1 MNEDKN
7 HIEIDLLT
15 RSLTGEANQEELE
28 LVRHWTE
35 ASDANRKQYEEFM
48 KVLSAADKTSKHQ
61 NIDVDAEWMRHIKTF
76 NPSVTKY
83 PSGKSI
89 TLATVFKVAAS
100 VLLIIGFSYFG
111 WRYMS
116 QKSVKTNIAETNEMI
131 LPDGSKVT
139 INARSKLTYH
149 KKDFGKASRIVSL
162 EGEAFFEVQKN
173 PKLPFIIKLDG
184 AEVKVLGTS
193 FNVRAYK
200 DMDKIEITVAEGKVT
215 LYEKGMEQKQ
225 VVVIKGEKA
234 TFNKSLKLVQKQMN
248 DDRNFISW
256 KTRLIV
262 FDNDS
267 LSLISKTLSNVYH
280 KNFVIQNP
288 RLNHCTVT
296 TTFENKDIQTVLNVL
311 KRTLDI
317 TIEEKDDDIY
327 MMGKGC

>member
-35 ASDANRKQYEEFM
+35 ASEANRKQYEEFM
-48 KVLSAADKTSKHQ
+48 KVLSAAEKTSKYQ
-61 NIDVDAEWMRHIKTF
+61 NIDIEAEWSHHINTYI
-76 NPSVTKY
+76 PSVAES
-83 PSGKSI
+83 PSGKI
-89 TLATVFKVAAS
+89 FKLATVFKVAAS
-100 VLLIIGFSYFG
+100 VLLIISFSYFG

-116 QKSVKTNIAETNEMI
+116 QKSVKTSIAETNEI
-131 LPDGSKVT
+131 TLPDGSKVT

-149 KKDFGKASRIVSL
+149 KKDFGKTSRIVSL

-173 PKLPFIIKLDG
+173 PALPFIIKLDG

-200 DMDKIEITVAEGKVT
+200 DMDKIEVTVAEGKVT
-215 LYEKGMEQKQ
+215 LYQKGMEQKR

-234 TFNKSLKLVQKQMN
+234 VFNKSLKYVQKQMN

-262 FDNDS
+262 FENDS
-267 LSLISKTLSNVYH
+267 LSTISRTLSNVYH

-288 RLNHCTVT
+288 KLNHCTVT
-296 TTFENKDIQTVLNVL
+296 TTFENKDLQTVLNVL
-311 KRTLDI
+311 KSTLDI
-317 TIEEKDDDIY
+317 TIEEEDNAVNI
-327 MMGKGC
+327 MGKGC

>member
-1 MNEDKN
+1 MNKDKN

-48 KVLSAADKTSKHQ
+48 KALSAADKTSAHQ
-61 NIDVDAEWMRHIKTF
+61 NINIDAEWRRHIETF
-76 NPSVTKY
+76 NPSIAES

-89 TLATVFKVAAS
+89 TLANVLKIAAS

-111 WRYMS
+111 WRYIS
-116 QKSVKTNIAETNEMI
+116 QKSFKTNIAETNEMI

-139 INARSKLTYH
+139 MNARSKLTYL
-149 KKDFGKASRIVSL
+149 KKDFGKTSRIVSL
-162 EGEAFFEVQKN
+162 EGEAFFEVRKN
-173 PKLPFIIKLDG
+173 PAVPFIIKLDG

-200 DMDKIEITVAEGKVT
+200 DMDKIEVTVAEGRVT
-215 LYEKGMEQKQ
+215 LYEKGLEQKHI
-225 VVVIKGEKA
+225 VVVKGEKA
-234 TFNKSLKLVQKQMN
+234 IFNKSLKLVQKRQN

-288 RLNHCTVT
+288 KLNHCPIT
-296 TTFENKDIQTVLNVL
+296 TTFENKDLQTVLNVL
-311 KRTLDI
+311 KSTLDI
-317 TIEEKDDDIY
+317 TIKEEDDAIY
-327 MMGKGC
+327 IMGKGC